1 MTHLIDGNKLKA
13 TILDELKDTVSKLS
27 DAPGL
32 AVILVGNNPASKA
45 YIGMKKKACESLGIK
60 SFEFLMPVETTET
73 ELLSLIQSLNERSE
87 VNGILLQMP
96 LPKGLDEQKMLEN
109 IAPEKDVDG
118 FHPINV
124 GKLLI
129 GLESC

>member
-60 SFEFLMPVETTET
+60 SFEFLMPVEMNNYNYQLAE
-73 ELLSLIQSLNERSE
+73 
-87 VNGILLQMP
+87 
-96 LPKGLDEQKMLEN
+96 
-109 IAPEKDVDG
+109 
-118 FHPINV
+118 
-124 GKLLI
+124 
-129 GLESC
+129 